1 MFFFLQAKHIEF
13 NPIRGDDVHLPDGIV
28 FVIANSLVGF
38 TFKFPLNPKDCRACF
53 SVNSEKLEQ
62 NIPPS
67 LQKKIWWT
75 VWMCYAYELWVRRP
89 LQGIT

>member
-38 TFKFPLNPKDCRACF
+38 TFKP
-53 SVNSEKLEQ
+53 
-62 NIPPS
+62 
-67 LQKKIWWT
+67 
-75 VWMCYAYELWVRRP
+75 
-89 LQGIT
+89 